1 MTFVKVR
8 FTSKTNG
15 STAGLILTLD
25 KFKKM
30 SITDISRMFPYS
42 ESVKMA
48 WLEVSNQYSTW
59 DMAFAHDF
67 GNHGGWIANG
77 HAYSALSDFESAL
90 AAVVTGESQ

>member
-42 ESVKMA
+42 ESCKMA

-67 GNHGGWIANG
+67 GNHSPKKRG
-77 HAYSALSDFESAL
+77 
-90 AAVVTGESQ
+90 